1 MSLIKFR
8 KGKFA
13 HFIASPLAFV
23 TSCITIFK
31 QPVGWGGILFLKR
44 MTTDSE
50 EVVEIVME
58 NVALINFTAYLES
71 LRTGKITK

>member
-31 QPVGWGGILFLKR
+31 QPVGGGILFLKR
-44 MTTDSE
+44 MTTYSE